1 MPLELKAVNDKVQL
15 KEYIY
20 LCKNIYKDEARWVPP
35 FYEDEWAFHDP
46 EKNKTLPHCETMR
59 MLLYKDGKAAGRIMG
74 IIHHPYNQTHHEKT
88 ARFFNFDCINDQ
100 EVAHALI
107 DSVEKWA
114 MANGMN
120 KVIGPFGFS
129 DKDPQGLQ
137 IEGLEYLPVLA
148 TPANPAYLPH
158 LVTSEGYSKEIDCV
172 SYQMPIPKEVPPLYA
187 KISERIKKNK
197 ALILLEFKSKRQLK
211 PYIIP
216 VLRLVNETYAP
227 LFGFASMSE
236 EEMKKFAGQYLPVL
250 DPEYVK
256 VVVNTTDDVIAF
268 VVAMPD
274 MSTGVQKAKGKLFP
288 FGFIHVLNAMRKSK
302 QLNLMLGAI
311 KDGYRGTGISA
322 MMGKAMI
329 ESANK
334 CGLEIMDSHLIL
346 ENNRLMR
353 GEYEKLNGKVCK
365 RYRIF
370 SKDLVQPDCM
380 PLSSVSGIV
389 E

>member
-1 MPLELKAVNDKVQL
+1 MPLELKAVNNKAQL

-35 FYEDEWAFHDP
+35 FYDDEWAFHDP
-46 EKNKTLPHCETMR
+46 EKNNTLPHCGTIR
-59 MLLYKDGKAAGRIMG
+59 MLLYKDGKAVGRIMG
-74 IIHHPYNQTHHEKT
+74 IIHHPYNQTHQEKT

-100 EVAHALI
+100 EVAHSLI

-114 MANGMN
+114 IAQGMN

-148 TPANPAYLPH
+148 TPTNPAYLPL

-172 SYQMPIPKEVPPLYA
+172 SYQMPIPKEVPPLYE

-197 ALILLEFKSKRQLK
+197 ALTLLEFKSKRQLK

-236 EEMKKFAGQYLPVL
+236 EEMKKFASQYLPVL

-256 VVVNTTDDVIAF
+256 VVVDTTGDVIAF

-274 MSTGVQKAKGKLFP
+274 MSAGIQKAKGKLFP
-288 FGFIHVLNAMRKSK
+288 FGFIYVLNAMRKSK

-311 KDGYRGTGISA
+311 KNGYRGNGISA
-322 MMGKAMI
+322 LMGKAMI

-334 CGLEIMDSHLIL
+334 GGLEIMDSHLIL
-346 ENNRLMR
+346 ETNLAMQ
-353 GEYEKLNGKVCK
+353 GECEKLNGEVCK

-370 SKDLVQPDCM
+370 SKSLM
-380 PLSSVSGIV
+380 
-389 E
+389 

>member
-1 MPLELKAVNDKVQL
+1 MSFELKTVNNKSLL

-20 LCKNIYKDEARWVPP
+20 LCKHIYQNESRWVPP
-35 FYEDEWAFHDP
+35 FYEDEWAFHNP
-46 EKNKTLPHCETMR
+46 ERNKTLEHCETMR

-74 IIHHPYNQTHHEKT
+74 IIHHPYNQSHQEKT
-88 ARFFNFDCINDQ
+88 ARFFNFDCVNDQ
-100 EVAHALI
+100 AVANTLI
-107 DSVEKWA
+107 NAVEKWA
-114 MANGMN
+114 IGKGMN

-148 TPANPAYLPH
+148 TPANPAYLPD
-158 LVTSEGYSKEIDCV
+158 LVTARGYSKEIDCV
-172 SYQMPIPKEVPPLYA
+172 SYQMPIPREVPLLY
-187 KISERIKKNK
+187 KRVSERITKNQT
-197 ALILLEFKSKRQLK
+197 LTLLEFKSKRHLK

-227 LFGFASMSE
+227 LFGFAPMSE
-236 EEMKKFAGQYLPVL
+236 EEMKKFADQYLPVL

-256 VVVNTTDDVIAF
+256 VVVNTNDDVIAF

-274 MSTGVQKAKGKLFP
+274 MSAGIQKAKGKLFP
-288 FGFIHVLNAMRKSK
+288 FGFIYVLNAMRKSK

-311 KDGYRGTGISA
+311 KNGYRGNGISA
-322 MMGKAMI
+322 LMGKAMI

-334 CGLEIMDSHLIL
+334 GGLEIMDSHLIL
-346 ENNRLMR
+346 ETNLAMR
-353 GEYEKLNGKVCK
+353 GECEKLNGKVCK

-370 SKDLVQPDCM
+370 SKRLN
-380 PLSSVSGIV
+380 PLH
-389 E
+389 

>member
-1 MPLELKAVNDKVQL
+1 MPLELKTVNSKALL

-20 LCKNIYKDEARWVPP
+20 LPSIIYQNIFRWVPP

-46 EKNKTLPHCETMR
+46 EKNKTLQYCETVR
-59 MLLYKDGKAAGRIMG
+59 MLVYKDGRAVGRIMG
-74 IIHHPYNQTHHEKT
+74 IIHHSYNKSHHEKT
-88 ARFFNFDCINDQ
+88 ARFFNFDCINEQ

-107 DSVEKWA
+107 TSIEKWA
-114 MANGMN
+114 HTKDMI

-137 IEGLEYLPVLA
+137 IEGFDFLPVLA
-148 TPANPAYLPH
+148 TPSNPPYLVE
-158 LVTSEGYSKEIDCV
+158 LVMNEGYTKEIDCV
-172 SYQMPIPKEVPPLYA
+172 SYQMPIPAKVPELYE
-187 KISERIKKNK
+187 KISERIQRNQTLK
-197 ALILLEFKSKRQLK
+197 LVEFRSKRQLK

-227 LFGFASMSE
+227 LFGFAPMSE

-250 DPEYVK
+250 DPEFVK
-256 VVVNTTDDVIAF
+256 AVTNSTGKLIAF

-274 MSTGVQKAKGKLFP
+274 MSAGIQKAKGKLFP

-311 KDGYRGTGISA
+311 VNGYRSNGVSA
-322 MMGKAMI
+322 FMGKAII
-329 ESANK
+329 ESAIK
-334 CGLEIMDSHLIL
+334 RGMKVMDSHLIL
-346 ENNRLMR
+346 ENNLPMR
-353 GEYEKLNGKVCK
+353 GECEKLEGKVCK

-370 SKDLVQPDCM
+370 SKV
-380 PLSSVSGIV
+380 LSIP
-389 E
+389 

>member
-1 MPLELKAVNDKVQL
+1 MSLELKPVNNKALL

-20 LCKNIYKDEARWVPP
+20 LCKDIYQHEARWVPP
-35 FYEDEWAFHDP
+35 FYDDEWAFHDP
-46 EKNKTLPHCETMR
+46 EKNKTLMHCETMR
-59 MLLYKDGKAAGRIMG
+59 MLLYKNGKAAGRIMG
-74 IIHHPYNQTHHEKT
+74 IIHHPYNQIHQEKT
-88 ARFFNFDCINDQ
+88 ARFFNLDCINDQ

-107 DSVEKWA
+107 GSVEKWA
-114 MANGMN
+114 VSKGMN

-148 TPANPAYLPH
+148 TPANPNYLPD
-158 LVTSEGYSKEIDCV
+158 LVIGEGYSKEVDCV
-172 SYQMPIPKEVPPLYA
+172 SYQMPIPKEVPPLYI
-187 KISERIKKNK
+187 KIYDRIIKNQTLH
-197 ALILLEFKSKRQLK
+197 LIEFKSKRQLK

-227 LFGFASMSE
+227 LFGFAPMSE
-236 EEMKKFAGQYLPVL
+236 EEMKKFADQYIPVL
-250 DPEYVK
+250 DTEYVK
-256 VVVNTTDDVIAF
+256 VVVNKNNNVIAF

-274 MSTGVQKAKGKLFP
+274 MSAGMQKAKGKLFP
-288 FGFIHVLNAMRKSK
+288 FGFIYVLNAMRKSK

-311 KDGYRGTGISA
+311 KNGYRGNGISA

-334 CGLEIMDSHLIL
+334 NGLEIMDSHLIL
-346 ENNRLMR
+346 EQNWPMR
-353 GEYEKLNGKVCK
+353 GECEKLNGKVCK

-370 SKDLVQPDCM
+370 SKK
-380 PLSSVSGIV
+380 IA
-389 E
+389 

>member
-1 MPLELKAVNDKVQL
+1 MPLELKTVLSKAQL

-20 LCKNIYKDEARWVPP
+20 LCQKIYRHEPRWVPP

-46 EKNKTLPHCETMR
+46 LKNRTLEHCDTTR
-59 MLLYKDGKAAGRIMG
+59 MLLYKDGKAVGRIMG
-74 IIHHPYNQTHHEKT
+74 IIHHPYNQRHQEKT

-100 EVAHALI
+100 EVAHVLIHAVEQWALT
-107 DSVEKWA
+107 K
-114 MANGMN
+114 GMN
-120 KVIGPFGFS
+120 KIIGPFGFS

-148 TPANPAYLPH
+148 TPANPAYLPN

-172 SYQMPIPKEVPPLYA
+172 SYQMPIPKPVPPIYER
-187 KISERIKKNK
+187 ISERIQKKK
-197 ALILLEFKSKRQLK
+197 TLILQEFKSKRQLK
-211 PYIIP
+211 PYIMP

-236 EEMKKFAGQYLPVL
+236 EEMKKFASQYLPVL

-256 VVVNTTDDVIAF
+256 VVVNTTGDVIAF
-268 VVAMPD
+268 VVGMPD
-274 MSTGVQKAKGKLFP
+274 MSAGVQKAKGKLFP
-288 FGFIHVLNAMRKSK
+288 FGFIYIINAMRKSK

-311 KDGYRGTGISA
+311 KNEYRGSGISA

-346 ENNRLMR
+346 ENNLLMR
-353 GEYEKLNGKVCK
+353 GEYERLNGKVCK

-370 SKDLVQPDCM
+370 SKSLM
-380 PLSSVSGIV
+380 
-389 E
+389 